1 MKNLKLIFL
10 ALGCMAALSLTSCLK
25 DDDNNSNGLSK
36 AQIAQC
42 VNAVQGS
49 YTGKMVYQTLS
60 AIDTVDV
67 SWSIGADTM
76 LVLTPFPAKAFADQI
91 YNNDLRN
98 ALLESNPQREV
109 RCYLGFY
116 QCDTEVLFVVGP
128 QKVDFPVFYNNATH
142 TLSLYFWADLTY
154 GSYGYK
160 NVSTGAMEARLVMAA
175 AYLDNNETMN
185 CLNGMS
191 SALTSVPVK
200 ISTLLK

>member
-1 MKNLKLIFL
+1 MKNLKLIFM

-25 DDDNNSNGLSK
+25 DDDNNNNGLSD

-42 VNAVQGS
+42 VNAVRGS
-49 YTGKMVYQTLS
+49 YTGKMIYQTLN

-76 LVLTPFPAKAFADQI
+76 LVLRYFPAKAFADQV
-91 YNNDLRN
+91 YDNDLRN
-98 ALLESNPQREV
+98 ALMEPNLQSEV

-116 QCDTEVLFVVGP
+116 KCDTDVQFLVAP
-128 QKVDFPVFYNNATH
+128 LKVDFPVFYKNATH
-142 TLSLYFWADLTY
+142 TLSLYFWSDLTY

-160 NVSTGAMEARLVMAA
+160 DTSTGAMEARLVMAA
-175 AYLDNNETMN
+175 AYLDKDETKN
-185 CLNGMS
+185 YLNGMS

-200 ISTLLK
+200 ISTLIK